1 VVVEYF
7 EVRLNEVIDAVRR
20 VLEGFDVVEVAV
32 LFGSA
37 LRRGFVRDI
46 DIGVITRKPLTL
58 KEITHMASMIEEAV
72 KVPVDLVPLNE
83 APPLLRYKALT
94 EGVRLIVKDQR
105 LYYYMLSESLMEVQD
120 LEVKMRM
127 IRRSIGKVDF

>member
-1 VVVEYF
+1 
-7 EVRLNEVIDAVRR
+7 
-20 VLEGFDVVEVAV
+20 
-32 LFGSA
+32 
-37 LRRGFVRDI
+37 I

-58 KEITHMASMIEEAV
+58 KEIAHMASMIEEAV
-72 KVPVDLVPLNE
+72 RVPVDLVPLNE